1 MNTVNTQAEV
11 VMSSTHVDVLII
23 GAGISGIGAAYHLQK
38 HCPDKSYA
46 IIEER
51 SAVGGT
57 WDLFRYPGIRSD
69 SDMYTFGFNFKPWT
83 SSKTIAPGD
92 EIREYIAE
100 AASENG
106 IDKHIVFERK
116 VVSTSWCSKT
126 ALWTT
131 QVENLASGEIEEF
144 TSRLFYSCA
153 GYYNYS
159 EGFTPEFKN
168 AASFSGQLV
177 HPQHWPQDL
186 DYTDKNI
193 VVIGSGATAI
203 TLVPALAQSAAK
215 VTMLQRS
222 PTYMASRPSED
233 ALSNLLRRV
242 LPAKLAYSINRWRSV
257 MFGIVTYR
265 LAKAKPERLKH
276 YLIGQ
281 LKKALGSE
289 FDVKKH
295 FTPSYKPWDQR
306 ICAVTDGDLFEAIN
320 NGSADVVTDHIES
333 FNSSGIALKS
343 GQELKADII
352 VTATGLKAELLQ
364 GFKITV
370 DNAVINP
377 ADHYC
382 YKGMMLSGLPNFVL
396 SMGYTNASWTLKSD
410 LVSEYVC
417 RILKHMDKQQHDF
430 FMPALPT
437 TPLDDEPIVD
447 FSSGYITRALK
458 MMPKQAKQKPWK
470 LHQNYILDRIT
481 LGYTSVND
489 DCMTFNKRGAKPA

>member
-1 MNTVNTQAEV
+1 
-11 VMSSTHVDVLII
+11 MSSTHVDVLII

-38 HCPDKSYA
+38 HCPEKTYA
-46 IIEER
+46 IIEGR
-51 SAVGGT
+51 SAMGGT

-83 SSKTIAPGD
+83 SAKTIAPGK
-92 EIREYIAE
+92 EIREYIEE
-100 AASENG
+100 AANENG
-106 IDKHIVFERK
+106 IAKHIVFNHK
-116 VVSTSWCSKT
+116 AISTNWCSDT

-131 QVENLASGEIEEF
+131 QVENLVSGETAVF

-153 GYYNYS
+153 GYYNYDS
-159 EGFTPEFKN
+159 GYTPAFKN

-177 HPQHWPQDL
+177 HPQHWPEDL
-186 DYTDKNI
+186 DYADKNV

-203 TLVPALAQSAAK
+203 TLVPALAQAAAK

-233 ALSNLLRRV
+233 ALSNTLQRA
-242 LPAKLAYSINRWRSV
+242 LPAKMAYSINRWRSIL
-257 MFGIVTYR
+257 FGIITYR
-265 LAKAKPERLKH
+265 LAKAMPNKLKT
-276 YLIGQ
+276 YLIDQ
-281 LKKALGSE
+281 LQKALGSE

-306 ICAVTDGDLFEAIN
+306 ICAVTDGDLFDAIN
-320 NGSADVVTDHIES
+320 NGLADVVTDHIES
-333 FNSSGIALKS
+333 FNPHGITLSS

-377 ADHYC
+377 SDHYC
-382 YKGMMLSGLPNFVL
+382 YKGMMLSGIPNFVF

-410 LVSEYVC
+410 LVGEYLC
-417 RILKHMDKQQHDF
+417 RILKHMDKKQQDSF
-430 FMPALPT
+430 TPTLPA
-437 TPLDDEPIVD
+437 TPLDAEPLVD
-447 FSSGYITRALK
+447 FSSGYITRAQEL
-458 MMPKQAKQKPWK
+458 MPKQGSQKPWK
-470 LHQNYILDRIT
+470 LYQNYILDRIT
-481 LGYTSVND
+481 LGHSSIND
-489 DCMTFNKRGAKPA
+489 DCMIFNTRGIKP